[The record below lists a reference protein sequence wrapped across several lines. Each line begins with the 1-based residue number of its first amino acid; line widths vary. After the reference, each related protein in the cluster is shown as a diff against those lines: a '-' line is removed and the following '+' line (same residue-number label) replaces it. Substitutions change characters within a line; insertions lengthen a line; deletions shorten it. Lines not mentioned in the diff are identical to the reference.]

1 MYTNSSSQVC
11 LDNDFN
17 KIFSITTGGLQGDTL
32 ANFLFIIVV
41 DYIFQQTDSSCGLNT
56 RAENPEEILPD
67 LDFAYNIVLLDEID
81 TAAEEHYDNLQNN
94 ASQVELRINKDK
106 AKIKHVK
113 YHRES
118 EPLKALEWLEVV
130 EDFKYLGTSFHNK

>member
-1 MYTNSSSQVC
+1 MSITSTLATFVNFSKAFHSVDRNPLFKILRYYRISPKITDAITAMYTNSSGQVC

-17 KIFSITTGGLQGDTL
+17 KIFSITTGGLQGDIL

-67 LDFAYNIVLLDEID
+67 LDFAYNIVLLDETD
-81 TAAEEHYDNLQNN
+81 TAA
-94 ASQVELRINKDK
+94 
-106 AKIKHVK
+106 
-113 YHRES
+113 
-118 EPLKALEWLEVV
+118 
-130 EDFKYLGTSFHNK
+130 